1 MKLLIHRLSIEF
13 ASNLYRVCI
22 GFATEDHW
30 RNIGGWSFLH
40 QPLRKLRNRWKW
52 WKLYKNKKTFVDL
65 KNMALKEEKQRKNLF
80 FLHL

>member
-52 WKLYKNKKTFVDL
+52 WKLYMHKKTFVDL